1 MEEKPQFAA
10 LVSQRLEALH
20 RLWDELQATTKEKA
34 QQLSAA
40 RSSDLRSKTH
50 ADLNKWISAM
60 EDQLRSEDP
69 GKDLTSVNRMLAK
82 LKARVR
88 VVGWERWKRRDLG
101 EQI

>member
-1 MEEKPQFAA
+1 MEEKPQFAD

-20 RLWDELQATTKEKA
+20 RLWDELQATSKEKT

-40 RSSDLRSKTH
+40 RSSDLRSQTH

-60 EDQLRSEDP
+60 EDQLRSDDP

-82 LKARVR
+82 LKARER
-88 VVGWERWKRRDLG
+88 VVDWKCWNRRELG